1 MLFVHDFTS
10 LSHDNSHDLRIQPTG
25 LLCSGAI
32 GKMTSSSTLEDQLKE
47 DRLRS
52 AEVVLICI
60 FPLLL
65 PSTHAQYHRSL
76 PPLTH
81 TPTHTG
87 YFARVKSIHLIVKHF
102 IELTNRK
109 CQVVSYGA
117 GFDTLFWILHAAS
130 LEPKTFVEVD
140 FSSVTA
146 RKCQYIK

>member
-1 MLFVHDFTS
+1 MHF
-10 LSHDNSHDLRIQPTG
+10 
-25 LLCSGAI
+25 
-32 GKMTSSSTLEDQLKE
+32 
-47 DRLRS
+47 
-52 AEVVLICI
+52 
-60 FPLLL
+60 
-65 PSTHAQYHRSL
+65 PST
-76 PPLTH
+76 PPLHTCTVPLIIASPHTH
-81 TPTHTG
+81 THTHTG

>member
-1 MLFVHDFTS
+1 MH
-10 LSHDNSHDLRIQPTG
+10 
-25 LLCSGAI
+25 
-32 GKMTSSSTLEDQLKE
+32 
-47 DRLRS
+47 
-52 AEVVLICI
+52 
-60 FPLLL
+60 L
-65 PSTHAQYHRSL
+65 PSIIY
-76 PPLTH
+76 PPPH
-81 TPTHTG
+81 MRCIIVPSAPYSRTPTRTYTG
-87 YFARVKSIHLIVKHF
+87 YFARVKSIHLIVRHF